1 MALCRKLVLFVKIF
15 GAQSLNL
22 KRLLPEGHAGGQY
35 YETLRKELPM
45 QGIHILIVDDEQ
57 PARRKIR
64 SFLKEETGVDSILE
78 AANGLE
84 AVKLILEKKPHLVF
98 LDIQMPGMNGFE
110 VIETVGIENMPAV
123 AFVTAY
129 DQYALEAFEVQAVD
143 YLLKPFDQERFRKSF
158 NRAVEQIRLK
168 NENAAIFQ
176 KLLGAINREKKYLK
190 RIMVNA
196 GSRLFFVKTGD
207 IMYVSSDEKY
217 VKLHTDKE
225 THLIRETMNSMEARL
240 DPAKFARIHRSY
252 LVNLDFIQEMQP
264 WSHGDYVIILK
275 NGTKLT
281 ASRRFRDRLIGRF

>member
-1 MALCRKLVLFVKIF
+1 
-15 GAQSLNL
+15 
-22 KRLLPEGHAGGQY
+22 
-35 YETLRKELPM
+35 M
-45 QGIHILIVDDEQ
+45 QGIHILIADDEQ

-64 SFLKEETGVDSILE
+64 SFLKEDIGVDSVLE

-84 AVKLILEKKPHLVF
+84 AVKLIQENKPHLVF

-123 AFVTAY
+123 VFVTAY

-168 NENAAIFQ
+168 SENAAIFQ
-176 KLLGAINREKKYLK
+176 KLLGEINREKKYLK

-207 IMYVSSDEKY
+207 IMCISSDEKY
-217 VKLHTDKE
+217 VKLHTEKE
-225 THLIRETMNSMEARL
+225 TYLIRETMNSMEARL

-275 NGTKLT
+275 NGAKLT

>member
-1 MALCRKLVLFVKIF
+1 
-15 GAQSLNL
+15 
-22 KRLLPEGHAGGQY
+22 
-35 YETLRKELPM
+35 M